1 MIAVL
6 IILYSVMCG
15 CLWAAV
21 NMGSRLKPSSSS
33 GTGRTMMLKTINKL
47 AAGLGR
53 FWFGRLSAERRRR
66 LKGKLNKINKIE
78 VQSFLGYKI
87 LTSILL
93 MLVLLLSVR
102 GLMAKIGLGAAGLFG
117 GYLLPDAILGHEI
130 KVRNRDIV
138 LDLPYILDLLYISTL
153 SGQNIY
159 RSMQI
164 MVKNY
169 EGKICGEF
177 RQFIQNINLGRGKN
191 EAYRQLIDAPNPSQF
206 KDTLM
211 LLNTAESCG
220 SNISEILRQ
229 KSEQLKF
236 EISQEAERK
245 SRKASLLMLFP
256 LALLILPSFVI
267 MVGGPLLFSFGSDFV
282 NF

>member
-1 MIAVL
+1 MIV
-6 IILYSVMCG
+6 
-15 CLWAAV
+15 
-21 NMGSRLKPSSSS
+21 K
-33 GTGRTMMLKTINKL
+33 KINNL
-47 AAGLGR
+47 VAGLGR
-53 FWFGRLSAERRRR
+53 LGSGRLSAEKIKR
-66 LKGKLNKINKIE
+66 LNGKLNKVNKIE
-78 VQSFLGYKI
+78 VQSFLGYKMLI
-87 LTSILL
+87 SFLL
-93 MLVLLLSVR
+93 MLALLILVR
-102 GLMAKIGLGAAGLFG
+102 QPLFKICLGAGGLFT
-117 GYLLPDAILGHEI
+117 GYLLPDAILGYEI
-130 KVRNRDIV
+130 KVRNRDII

-177 RQFIQNINLGRGKN
+177 QKFIQNINLGRGKN
-191 EAYRQLIDAPNPSQF
+191 EAYRQLIDSPNPSQF

-267 MVGGPLLFSFGSDFV
+267 MVGGPLLFSFGSDFLH
-282 NF
+282 F